1 MLKLNHKGIGI
12 ATAIGIVTLVL
23 AIATTLLTYAVFQA
37 NLVDKNMERTEAYAN
52 SVQAVDA
59 TLQIIARDQNF
70 DSTYLSDLATYMG
83 VNITAYN
90 ENVYMITSMV
100 TSTKLITSYF
110 SGSGG
115 DISTYSS
122 VFAYTGKEP
131 GFELD
136 PLVTPTALLAS
147 YLPQFI
153 TTTFPSITPETEFTD
168 FQSIM
173 DYLYS
178 LTQSSGSYSL
188 QSATILTNLTNP
200 IVSGHW
206 YINGDLSIPTGKNLT
221 IPSGYLLVVDGTLSL
236 PKNSTITGNV
246 IINGDFDCNVR
257 NSIPQIQGTFYIS
270 GDVTTSKTNILGI
283 SSQPAIFLAEGNIA
297 LGSDSTGYAYFLS
310 TKFTGNNKNIIITG
324 GIYSV
329 LPSNISKT
337 IIYENTYL
345 SESNFY
351 SYALPTS
358 VPSSG
363 GGSGFIFTSPKM
375 N

>member
-1 MLKLNHKGIGI
+1 
-12 ATAIGIVTLVL
+12 
-23 AIATTLLTYAVFQA
+23 
-37 NLVDKNMERTEAYAN
+37 
-52 SVQAVDA
+52 
-59 TLQIIARDQNF
+59 
-70 DSTYLSDLATYMG
+70 
-83 VNITAYN
+83 
-90 ENVYMITSMV
+90 
-100 TSTKLITSYF
+100 
-110 SGSGG
+110 
-115 DISTYSS
+115 
-122 VFAYTGKEP
+122 
-131 GFELD
+131 
-136 PLVTPTALLAS
+136 
-147 YLPQFI
+147 
-153 TTTFPSITPETEFTD
+153 
-168 FQSIM
+168 M